1 MNQNARKDIKTLS
14 GYEITDLEHI
24 TMTKA
29 RESWH
34 IFGIISEFVQS
45 AEQLAHIRPAVS
57 IFGSAR
63 LKPDNIYCQTPVSA
77 LSPAAAQA
85 SWRRPIKAHLAVK
98 ANLSD

>member
-14 GYEITDLEHI
+14 GYETKELEHL

-45 AEQLAHIRPAVS
+45 ADQLANIRPAVS
-57 IFGSAR
+57 IFGR
-63 LKPDNIYCQTPVSA
+63 LGSNRTIRIIRKQRNWLVYYRMQV
-77 LSPAAAQA
+77 
-85 SWRRPIKAHLAVK
+85 LA
-98 ANLSD
+98 